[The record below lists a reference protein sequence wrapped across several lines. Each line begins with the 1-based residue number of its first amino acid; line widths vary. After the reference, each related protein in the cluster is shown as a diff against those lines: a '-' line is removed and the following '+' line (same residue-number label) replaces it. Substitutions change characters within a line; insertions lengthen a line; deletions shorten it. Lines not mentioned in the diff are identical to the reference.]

1 MVMDICGFV
10 MAVPSYGLIMAAFK
24 YGLTM
29 VEHTHGLLNGQTLVS
44 AYNA

>member
-10 MAVPSYGLIMAAFK
+10 MAVHSYGLIMAEFK

-44 AYNA
+44 ACNA